1 MLNEQTD
8 QMDSYIQC
16 FERYARASQWREDD
30 WATSLGALLTGSA
43 LQAYSRLFE
52 DDALNYPELKTNLLK
67 RYNLTEEGYRI
78 KFRKVNRI
86 MMKP

>member
-16 FERYARASQWREDD
+16 FERYARPSQWREDD
-30 WATSLGALLTGSA
+30 WAALLTGSA
-43 LQAYSRLFE
+43 LQAYSRLSE

-67 RYNLTEEGYRI
+67 RYNLTGEGYRR